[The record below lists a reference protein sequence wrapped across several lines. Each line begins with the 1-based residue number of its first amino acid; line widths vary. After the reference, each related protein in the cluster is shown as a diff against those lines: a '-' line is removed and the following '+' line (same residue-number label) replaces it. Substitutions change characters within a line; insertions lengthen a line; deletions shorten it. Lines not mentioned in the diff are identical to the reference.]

1 MKEIISTNQAPAAV
15 GPYSQATKIGGLV
28 FTAGQIALDPKTGE
42 MVTDSFKSET
52 TRVLENL
59 RAVLEA
65 ADTSMEN
72 VLKVTVYVTD
82 LANFGELN
90 EVYGEYFSRSKPA
103 RSTVQAAA
111 LPKGARV
118 EMDAIAVV

>member
-1 MKEIISTNQAPAAV
+1 MKEIISTSHAPAAV
-15 GPYSQATKIGGLV
+15 GPYSQATKVGSLV

-42 MVTDSFKSET
+42 MVTDSFKNEV

-90 EVYGEYFSRSKPA
+90 EIYGEYFSRSKPA
-103 RSTVQAAA
+103 RSTVQVAA

-118 EMDAIAVV
+118 EMDAIAAV